1 MSFLERERRRIER
14 MAVQSLLYAG
24 LYDGVTGELPM
35 RSGFVLLNGLCP
47 DEDPSTRRFS
57 QLEID

>member
-1 MSFLERERRRIER
+1 